1 LAQSTPI
8 IPLIGGG
15 RMRLQPV
22 HVSDVAEAV
31 YQSLRHPDAVG
42 KTYELGG
49 PGTYTIRQILDLVL
63 ARKVRSHRF
72 ISIPFALASPV
83 ARLLEFL
90 PGAPLT
96 VAQVDLLRDDNVLG
110 TGVLGFE
117 ELGIT
122 PQNLEDTISH
132 LARPK

>member
-1 LAQSTPI
+1 MLLERFTNSGSGNLHNPANPI
-8 IPLIGGG
+8 C
-15 RMRLQPV
+15 
-22 HVSDVAEAV
+22 S
-31 YQSLRHPDAVG
+31 
-42 KTYELGG
+42 
-49 PGTYTIRQILDLVL
+49 

-96 VAQVDLLRDDNVLG
+96 VAEVDLLRDDNVLG